1 MIKSSSDVFQL
12 AAFPQSEKCSEP
24 RWDDTRETLCEGRVS
39 VNVPRTLI
47 TARSNGKKEVTRL
60 RSTNIRDL
68 DNYHSTPFVTERQF
82 AYNENAGAL
91 LVKGPRTQ
99 ARNVFEAN
107 CFRTTHLSLL
117 RLASSRTFDIF
128 MPRLMPATQKWNEVF
143 AVQTRNEKRNREE
156 NL

>member
-1 MIKSSSDVFQL
+1 MIKSSSNVFPISS
-12 AAFPQSEKCSEP
+12 FPTVGEMLGATLRRRQG
-24 RWDDTRETLCEGRVS
+24 TLCEGRVS

-47 TARSNGKKEVTRL
+47 AARSNGKKEVTRL

-107 CFRTTHLSLL
+107 CLRTTHLSLL

-143 AVQTRNEKRNREE
+143 AVQTRNEKRNRGE